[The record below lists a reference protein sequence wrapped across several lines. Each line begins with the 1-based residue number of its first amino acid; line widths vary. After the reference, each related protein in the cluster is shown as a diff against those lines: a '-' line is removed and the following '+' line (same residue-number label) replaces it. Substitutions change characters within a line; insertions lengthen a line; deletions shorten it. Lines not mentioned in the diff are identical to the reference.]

1 MPLSR
6 MPNTERRKTSHSN
19 TVPRSGV
26 EPGRVVSAPPAAPRV
41 REALEEVRAP
51 GKEVVEPVEAPEA
64 EGVPETAEEVVAAAA
79 VVPEAAEE
87 DNLQDLLFHYL

>member
-1 MPLSR
+1 

-26 EPGRVVSAPPAAPRV
+26 EPGRVVSAPQAAPRV

-51 GKEVVEPVEAPEA
+51 GKEVVESVEAPEA
-64 EGVPETAEEVVAAAA
+64 EGVPETAEEVVVAAAV

>member
-41 REALEEVRAP
+41 RETLEEVRAP

-64 EGVPETAEEVVAAAA
+64 EEEVPETAEEAAV

-87 DNLQDLLFHYL
+87 DNLQDLLFYYL

>member
-1 MPLSR
+1 

-51 GKEVVEPVEAPEA
+51 AKEAVETVEAPEA
-64 EGVPETAEEVVAAAA
+64 EGA
-79 VVPEAAEE
+79 PEAAMVLVAAEAVGAPEAEEE

>member
-41 REALEEVRAP
+41 REAREEVRAP
-51 GKEVVEPVEAPEA
+51 GKEVVEPVEAEGAPEVA
-64 EGVPETAEEVVAAAA
+64 EVPETAEEVAA
-79 VVPEAAEE
+79 PEAAEE

>member
-26 EPGRVVSAPPAAPRV
+26 EPERVVSAPPAAPRV

-51 GKEVVEPVEAPEA
+51 GKEVVEPVEALEA
-64 EGVPETAEEVVAAAA
+64 AV

-87 DNLQDLLFHYL
+87 DNLQDSLFHYL